1 MAVGNIVV
9 ITNYVA
15 QIFAPIQVVGYFAA
29 RWIQCSVALS
39 RLTELKPE
47 EKDLLPLETD
57 GEHIETIELSKVSSK
72 NSGGFHLKNV
82 NLTFKKGELVVI
94 SGESGCGKSTLIKI
108 ICGLAEKTG
117 GDIIINGQKRMI
129 SAYTAVV
136 NMSVAMQDAYIF
148 NRDVKLNVLY
158 PDGNINQE
166 DYQPVVDKLSL
177 GNVIERE
184 YSDDG
189 ERGLDT
195 MLSGGEKKRIGLAR
209 TLIKKADLYIF
220 DEPTNDLDNSNAR
233 KIINS
238 IVKLKKDAIVI
249 VVSHDDRVKAV
260 ADRKIIFE
268 ERGKIGEVK
277 TNEIVDS
284 TQA

>member
-1 MAVGNIVV
+1 M
-9 ITNYVA
+9 
-15 QIFAPIQVVGYFAA
+15 
-29 RWIQCSVALS
+29 
-39 RLTELKPE
+39 
-47 EKDLLPLETD
+47 
-57 GEHIETIELSKVSSK
+57 
-72 NSGGFHLKNV
+72 
-82 NLTFKKGELVVI
+82 TFKKGELVVV

-117 GDIIINGQKRMI
+117 GDIIITGKKKMI
-129 SAYTAVV
+129 SVYSAVE

-158 PDGNINQE
+158 PDGNIDQE

-220 DEPTNDLDNSNAR
+220 DEPTNDLDNTNAR
-233 KIINS
+233 KIISS

-260 ADRKIIFE
+260 ADRQIVFE
-268 ERGKIGEVK
+268 ERGKIGEVN
-277 TNEIVDS
+277 TNETADT